1 MANLI
6 SKLKSRIR
14 KSNIRRYLSSMRTK
28 LTASYLV
35 LTIMPLLF
43 ISVFVF
49 NVSISTIKNEVSG
62 YVANT
67 LEQVNNNI
75 DTTYLQLTNKLM
87 SIGTNETIQAVLKK
101 TAERPF
107 AERIDDDE
115 VVSTIIAKEVSGTTD
130 IESLWIFSYNGEIY
144 RLWGTNNSL
153 APQYLFTSTS
163 WFKTMKKLN
172 KRTLMIPTHE
182 QMDLITEGE
191 KKKVVTYI
199 NEITDLDTNKSI
211 GFIMLEMNV
220 ASVSKNLKDVNRD
233 TLSELVIIDDNKTVI
248 YHTKSEYISSQFRTN
263 YVSRIMEERT
273 GNFIESADEQ
283 QKLVAFDTSSKT
295 GWTVISIVPTDVLF
309 SKIYSFEIVLI
320 YTFLLCMLFA
330 VIIALLMSKTL
341 TEPISRL
348 QSTMKQAEMGDFSV
362 AMEITSND
370 EIGQLGR
377 SFNNMLEKVNRLIRR
392 VYQTEI
398 ARKEAQ
404 LNALQA
410 QINPHFLY
418 NTLQIMD
425 IMAEDKEAYE
435 ISKACQALSKIFR
448 YSIQRGGETVTLRE
462 ELQHVKNYILIQNLR
477 LGDKLEVVYD
487 VAETS
492 LNLEIIKL
500 IIQPLVE
507 NSIVHGIESSDKKC
521 VIKISARLQED
532 TMIITVE
539 DTGRGMDEEEL
550 FDIKESLSDE
560 HEDTSKKQ
568 GGIALINVNSR
579 IKLYYSDR
587 YGLSIQSKKN
597 IGTKITLILP
607 AKEYIERI

>member
-1 MANLI
+1 
-6 SKLKSRIR
+6 
-14 KSNIRRYLSSMRTK
+14 MRTK

-67 LEQVNNNI
+67 LEQVNNNF
-75 DTTYLQLTNKLM
+75 DTTYQQLTNKLM

-101 TAERPF
+101 TVDRSFE
-107 AERIDDDE
+107 ERIDDDDA
-115 VVSTIIAKEVSGTTD
+115 VSKIIAKEVSGITD

-144 RLWGTNNSL
+144 RLRGTSNSL
-153 APQYLFTSTS
+153 TSQYLFTSTS

-172 KRTLMIPTHE
+172 KKTLMLPTHE
-182 QMDLITEGE
+182 QMDLITEGG

-199 NEITDLDTNKSI
+199 NEIMDVDTNKSI
-211 GFIMLEMNV
+211 GYIMLEMNV
-220 ASVSKNLKDVNRD
+220 SSFSKNLKDVAHD
-233 TLSELVIIDDNKTVI
+233 TLSELIIIDDNKTVI
-248 YHTKSEYISSQFRTN
+248 YHTKSEYISSQFRTD
-263 YVSRIMEERT
+263 YVSRIMEEKT
-273 GNFIESADEQ
+273 GNFIETTDEQ
-283 QKLVAFDTSSKT
+283 QKLIAFDTSSKT

-320 YTFLLCMLFA
+320 YTFLLCLLFA

-348 QSTMKQAEMGDFSV
+348 QSTMKQAETGDFSV

-377 SFNNMLEKVNRLIRR
+377 SFNNMLEKVNSLIKR

-448 YSIQRGGETVTLRE
+448 YSIQRGRETVTLRE

-477 LGDKLEVVYD
+477 LGDKLVVIYD
-487 VAETS
+487 VAEST
-492 LNLEIIKL
+492 LDLEIIKL

-521 VIKISARLQED
+521 VIKISVRLQED
-532 TMIITVE
+532 NLIITVE
-539 DTGRGMDEEEL
+539 DTGVGMDEEEL
-550 FDIKESLSDE
+550 FDIKESLSE
-560 HEDTSKKQ
+560 EREDTSKKQ
-568 GGIALINVNSR
+568 GGIALKNVNSR

-587 YGLSIQSKKN
+587 YGLSIQSKKSR
-597 IGTKITLILP
+597 GTKITIVLP